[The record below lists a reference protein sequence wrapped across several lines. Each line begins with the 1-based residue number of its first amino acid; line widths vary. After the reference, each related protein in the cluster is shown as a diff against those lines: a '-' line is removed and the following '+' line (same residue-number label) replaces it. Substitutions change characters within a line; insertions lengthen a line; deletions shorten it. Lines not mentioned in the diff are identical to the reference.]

1 MKALTDSLITQY
13 SSVSSL
19 PWVRPAGWT
28 DGWMD
33 GGGEFVLSPSIRSVR
48 GPPSVFTRSKRPGKW
63 PKQSSA
69 QIKRKQIIG
78 EERRIASV
86 HWGG

>member
-13 SSVSSL
+13 SGVSSL
-19 PWVRPAGWT
+19 PAGWT

-33 GGGEFVLSPSIRSVR
+33 GGGGEFVLSLSIWAVR
-48 GPPSVFTRSKRPGKW
+48 GPLSVFTRSKRPGKW

-86 HWGG
+86 H